1 MVFHIEKKL
10 RVTYSSPVH
19 DCIRCLRVFPPQTLQ
34 ENWRCVPQAD
44 EAREF
49 SDEFGNRVLELRH
62 AKIKSEFLL
71 KLNCK
76 AAHPGPLDKAV
87 GGAACGLPETGI
99 GAFLLPS
106 ALCDMGGPVP
116 HMAEQFNPQRG
127 LSLEQVPLAICSWLH
142 HSQHYKWNETTVQT
156 TASQSLGRGVG
167 VCQDFAHAMIAL
179 CRAIALPARYVSGYL
194 IGEGRMHAW
203 VEVLID
209 NQWRAF
215 DPTHN
220 RQVGRECLPV
230 AIGRDFRDCNP
241 HQGTFR
247 GYATAKLESGCR
259 VSQAVL

>member
-1 MVFHIEKKL
+1 
-10 RVTYSSPVH
+10 
-19 DCIRCLRVFPPQTLQ
+19 LQ
-34 ENWRCVPQAD
+34 ESWRCEPKAD
-44 EAREF
+44 ESCEF
-49 SDEFGNRVLELRH
+49 IDDFGNRVLELRH
-62 AKIKSEFLL
+62 TKIEHELL
-71 KLNCK
+71 FELSCEADYPNSF
-76 AAHPGPLDKAV
+76 ATSAR
-87 GGAACGLPETGI
+87 GLPQTGI

-127 LSLEQVPLAICSWLH
+127 FPLEQVPLAICSWLH

-220 RQVGRECLPV
+220 RQVGKECLPI

-247 GYATAKLESGCR
+247 GHASAKLESGCR
-259 VSQAVL
+259 VSQAVR